1 MTANKNIMYVDSDK
15 TLKHLCDCLK
25 GSDWVALDTEFLR
38 EKTYYPQLC
47 LLQVATPEI
56 VACVD
61 AIAMPDMTPLLDWLY
76 QESVVK
82 VFHAARQDLE
92 IFYHLTH
99 KPLKPVFDTQI
110 AAPLLGYA
118 DQIGYANLVHEI
130 LHKRLSKS
138 YTRTDWSRRPLSA
151 AQLQYATDDV
161 IYLVDI
167 YQKIKSKLLQ
177 LGRFDWLCPDFEYL
191 TDPTLYNN
199 FPEVA
204 WQRVKGLDKLNDQRL
219 SIVQQLAEW
228 REVLAKKDNRPR
240 SWILKDDVII
250 DIAKLNP
257 HHIEELTCI
266 RGMPDKVVQKLGDQI
281 IDVVQR
287 AEKMVPIPLTENI
300 RPASLS
306 PMQNAIVDALMAVVR
321 LRGLQ
326 NSLNPTI
333 LSSRKQLEKLVSGN
347 YDVDILHGWR
357 HQMIGEDLLA
367 ILNGQ
372 ANLMIKD
379 QLLIIEPSVS
389 DGFKVKPSLTEA

>member
-1 MTANKNIMYVDSDK
+1 MITNKNILYIDSGE
-15 TLKHLCDCLK
+15 TLKQLCDCLQ

-61 AIAMPDMTPLLDWLY
+61 AVAMPDMTPLLDWLY

-92 IFYHLTH
+92 IFYHLTNQS
-99 KPLKPVFDTQI
+99 LKPVFDTQI

-151 AQLQYATDDV
+151 AQLQYAADDV
-161 IYLVDI
+161 IYLMDI
-167 YQKIKSKLLQ
+167 YQEIKGKLSQ
-177 LGRFDWLCPDFEYL
+177 LGRLDWLRSDFEYL
-191 TDPTLYNN
+191 TDPVLYNN
-199 FPEVA
+199 IPNSA
-204 WQRVKGLDKLNDQRL
+204 WQRIKGLDKLSEQRL

-228 REVLAKKDNRPR
+228 REVFAKKHNRPR

-257 HHIEELTCI
+257 HGIEELTQI
-266 RGMPDKVVQKLGDQI
+266 RSMPDKSVHKLGGQI

-287 AEKMVPIPLTENI
+287 AGKVAPIPLTENI
-300 RPASLS
+300 RPTSLS

-321 LRGLQ
+321 LRGTQ
-326 NSLNPTI
+326 NSLNPTV
-333 LSSRKQLEKLVSGN
+333 LSSRKELEKLVSGN
-347 YDVDILHGWR
+347 HDVEVLHGWR

-372 ANLMIKD
+372 ANLTIRD
-379 QLLIIEPSVS
+379 QVLIVEPQ
-389 DGFKVKPSLTEA
+389 

>member
-1 MTANKNIMYVDSDK
+1 MIVNKNIMYVDSDEA
-15 TLKHLCDCLK
+15 LKHLCDRLQ

-61 AIAMPDMTPLLDWLY
+61 AITMRDMTPLLDWLY

-92 IFYHLTH
+92 IFYHLTNQS
-99 KPLKPVFDTQI
+99 LKPIFDTQI

-118 DQIGYANLVHEI
+118 DQISYANLVHEV

-151 AQLQYATDDV
+151 AQLQYAADDV
-161 IYLVDI
+161 IYLMDL
-167 YQKIKSKLLQ
+167 YQEINSKLSQ
-177 LGRFDWLCPDFEYL
+177 LGRLDWLSADFEYL
-191 TDPTLYNN
+191 TDPVLYNN
-199 FPEVA
+199 IPNTA
-204 WQRVKGLDKLNDQRL
+204 WQRLKGLDKLSEQRL

-228 REVLAKKDNRPR
+228 REVFAKKHNRPR

-257 HHIEELTCI
+257 HDLEELRRI
-266 RGMPDKVVQKLGDQI
+266 RSMTEKAVQKLGDQI
-281 IDVVQR
+281 IVIVQQ
-287 AEKMVPIPLTENI
+287 AGKMAPIPLTDNI
-300 RPASLS
+300 RPVSLS

-326 NSLNPTI
+326 NSLNPTV
-333 LSSRKQLEKLVSGN
+333 LSSRKELEKLVSGN
-347 YDVDILHGWR
+347 HDLEVLHGWR
-357 HQMIGEDLLA
+357 YQMIGGDLLT

-372 ANLMIKD
+372 ANLTIRD
-379 QLLIIEPSVS
+379 QVLIVEPQ
-389 DGFKVKPSLTEA
+389 